1 MGSSTGSMFYAFG
14 AFLIIYLVGVS
25 IYQLVLWIKKWRERR
40 KDGNKMVDAIIVLIV
55 IVLLIFAL
63 KGTLKHFKGESPC
76 CGGGS
81 GLIKTEIEEKV
92 LEHPA
97 IGKKTVM
104 VSGMHCDHCVKSVT
118 EAIDKIEGAS
128 AKVNLKKEEA
138 VVSYDRE
145 INDDDLKK
153 AVEEAGFKV
162 VDIRA

>member
-1 MGSSTGSMFYAFG
+1 
-14 AFLIIYLVGVS
+14 
-25 IYQLVLWIKKWRERR
+25 
-40 KDGNKMVDAIIVLIV
+40 MVDAIIILIV

-97 IGKKTVM
+97 IGKKTVKI
-104 VSGMHCDHCVKSVT
+104 SGMHCDHCVKSVT

-145 INDDDLKK
+145 IDDDDLKK